1 MTVDEFLAWAEGRP
15 GRYELVEGEVFA
27 MSPERA
33 RHARA
38 KAAAFNALAHA
49 VRKSGTP
56 CEAFADGMTV
66 RVDQRTAYE
75 PDAVVHCGE
84 RLDDDAVEVANP
96 VVVVEIVSP
105 GSARVDAGAKLTG
118 YFRVASVQH
127 YLLIDTVRGLLIH
140 HRRTPD
146 VIETRIVS
154 EGVLR
159 LDPPGIEFPVLD
171 LFRDP

>member
-15 GRYELVEGEVFA
+15 GRYELVEGEVVA

-38 KAAAFNALAHA
+38 KAAAFNALAQA
-49 VRKSGTP
+49 IRTSGAP

-66 RVDQRTAYE
+66 RIDKRTAYE

-84 RLDDDAVEVANP
+84 RLDDDAVHVTNP
-96 VVVVEIVSP
+96 VVVVEVVSP
-105 GSARVDAGAKLTG
+105 GSARADAGAKLTG
-118 YFRVASVQH
+118 YFRVPSVQH
-127 YLLIDTVRGLLIH
+127 YLLIDSVQALLVH

-146 VIETRIVS
+146 LIETRILGD
-154 EGVLR
+154 GVLR
-159 LDPPGIEFPVLD
+159 LDPPGIELAVRD
-171 LFRDP
+171 LFREP